1 VSKQNGG
8 LDPPKRGCG
17 SVIAAPCA
25 PSRTD
30 FALLEACGPERNRFT
45 ELIRLSL

>member
-17 SVIAAPCA
+17 SVIVALCV
-25 PSRTD
+25 PSNTD
-30 FALLEACGPERNRFT
+30 FVLLEACGPERNRFR